1 MKILP
6 RTALAFVLAAALLLA
21 SAAAQAQRPGGATR
35 DAPVPDESPT
45 PAAPARPAPAAPAAP
60 APAAEPVS
68 ISLEIYVVSQITR
81 DDGTREERFAEA
93 TEARPGQT
101 VEYRLFVR
109 NVSQET
115 LPAGIVV
122 VTGPVPEGTQ
132 YVPNSATPS
141 SDDVLTEFSADGAGT
156 FSEPP
161 VIVTRDDTRSVA
173 DPTAYDTIRWT
184 VLVDLE
190 PDQEIPLVYRVI
202 VR

>member
-1 MKILP
+1 MAQMRARYDDAMRIPP
-6 RTALAFVLAAALLLA
+6 RTLLGLVLGATLLLA
-21 SAAAQAQRPGGATR
+21 SALAE
-35 DAPVPDESPT
+35 VEPD
-45 PAAPARPAPAAPAAP
+45 RPAPQVPSAPVD
-60 APAAEPVS
+60 PVS
-68 ISLEIYVVSQITR
+68 IRLEIYVVSQVTR

-101 VEYRLFVR
+101 VEYRLLVT
-109 NVSQET
+109 NVSDET

-132 YVPNSATPS
+132 FVPNSATPS
-141 SDDVLTEFSADGAGT
+141 SDDILTEFSADDGRT

-161 VIVTRDDTRSVA
+161 IIVGSGENRSVA
-173 DPTAYDTIRWT
+173 DPTAYDAIRWT

-190 PDQEIPLVYRVI
+190 PDQELPLVYRVT